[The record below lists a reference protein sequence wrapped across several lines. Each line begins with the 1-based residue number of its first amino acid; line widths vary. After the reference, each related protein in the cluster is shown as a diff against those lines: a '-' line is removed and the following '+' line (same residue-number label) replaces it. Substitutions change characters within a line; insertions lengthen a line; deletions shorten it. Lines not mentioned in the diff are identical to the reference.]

1 MGLGLGMSMQI
12 LILIVQNTFP
22 VAEVGTAT
30 ASNNYFRQ
38 IGASLGSAIVG
49 SLFVAKL
56 TQLLTERMPP
66 GAVSAGGGENSL
78 TPAVVRDLPPGIK
91 DVIVGAY
98 NDALTPIFLYMVP
111 LAIVGLIVLVF
122 VVEKPLATTI
132 ERDILPESLEIDG
145 GNWDLIDRDAAGG
158 SGRSKSASAPK

>member
-22 VAEVGTAT
+22 VTEVGTAT

-56 TQLLTERMPP
+56 THLLSERMPA
-66 GAVSAGGGENSL
+66 GAASASGGENSL
-78 TPAVVRDLPPGIK
+78 TPAVVRDLPAGIK
-91 DVIVGAY
+91 NVIVSAY
-98 NDALTPIFLYMVP
+98 NDALTPVFLYMVP
-111 LAIVGLIVLVF
+111 LGDRRSDPAGASWSRSRWPHRSSGTSCPSRWRSTEAVG
-122 VVEKPLATTI
+122 T
-132 ERDILPESLEIDG
+132 
-145 GNWDLIDRDAAGG
+145 
-158 SGRSKSASAPK
+158 